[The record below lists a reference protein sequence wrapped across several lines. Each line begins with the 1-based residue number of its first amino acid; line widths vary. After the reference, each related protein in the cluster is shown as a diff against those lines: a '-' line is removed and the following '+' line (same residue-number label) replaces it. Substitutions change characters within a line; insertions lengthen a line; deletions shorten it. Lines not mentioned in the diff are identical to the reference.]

1 MTTTRR
7 EMKGQASPAAPEGAQ
22 QPPQQAQQAPA
33 QTPQKQ
39 KVIEQL
45 EDPALHP
52 PPLKGATEPPKQ
64 VWAACRKW
72 QY

>member
-52 PPLKGATEPPKQ
+52 PPHQNKFGQL
-64 VWAACRKW
+64 AASGSTDA
-72 QY
+72 